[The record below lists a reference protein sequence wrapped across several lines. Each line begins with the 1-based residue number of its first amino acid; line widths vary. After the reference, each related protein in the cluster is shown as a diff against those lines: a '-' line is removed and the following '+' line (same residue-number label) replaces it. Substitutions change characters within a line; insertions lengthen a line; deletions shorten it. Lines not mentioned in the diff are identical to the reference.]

1 MKQIY
6 NVTQKL
12 LLKGLTV
19 LVIFAG
25 LAIQA
30 TAQQYSN
37 GPLSTGATTSNGT
50 AAPAGF
56 TWSEMN
62 ATNLNFGF
70 GANIDAQLSVADNF
84 TVPAGCGTWNVSK
97 LTFYGYSS
105 NYVGAT
111 SPFNRVFVKIFNT
124 NPAVGN
130 PTPIYGDFTTNR
142 FAASSTASIYRIA
155 NASPGTARQVWKV
168 EANVTINLN
177 PGTYWIE
184 WSLGT
189 VAGVTSNFSPP
200 VTIVGQPSPAGSNA
214 KQHDIANNA
223 WTDLGAA
230 GQDAGPQDMPFLV
243 DYTFGTAGSN
253 ATAPV
258 ISSVPSSTC
267 AGSPITLNVIG
278 GSLNGAA
285 AWRWY
290 TGSCGGTLVGTGN
303 SITVSPGTTTTYYV
317 RGEGGCAPAPG
328 PCGQQTVTVT
338 ACTCLVP
345 DVATICAGGVQQIS
359 LSAAALAPT
368 TQTFSSGTIN
378 LAIPDGNP
386 TGITT
391 APIAI
396 PAGVT
401 INSASNL
408 RVSINATHTWVGDL
422 IFRLTSPCGTTFLFD
437 RPGVPAATFGNSM
450 NLGGVYTFDVS
461 AATIIPETSTGTT
474 VAPGSYRPSDAAG
487 AAHNWAGLTFP
498 CAGTGNWTLTVSDN
512 GAGDTGSLTD
522 WSISVVNT
530 ATAVFSPTTGL
541 FTDAGATVPYTG
553 TAVTTVWAAPTG
565 TQTYTAN
572 ISSGPCAGN
581 NTVTVTVLPRPTVA
595 VTGGGCSPATLTAT
609 GATNYTWSPA
619 TGLNTTSGAVVTATV
634 GTTTTYTVTGYAANG
649 CSNTATATVNSAPT
663 ASVISAG
670 PAYSIIASEGFDGA
684 PLPAGWA
691 QQNLSSPAGSATFP
705 QYAVWYQGSIS
716 TGTVGTITA
725 HSGADFRGAS
735 FHAGAGNATLSNWLF
750 SPAYS
755 IQNGDEITFW
765 ARSNGATSGFPD
777 RLQVRFNP
785 VNNGVN
791 AGATATS
798 VGDFTMLLQD
808 INPSYSL
815 TGFPD
820 VWTQYTGTVS
830 GLAAPTTGRFAFR
843 YFVESGGPSGANS
856 DNIGIDDVVIRRP
869 LAGVCANTVSTISVA
884 ITGGVGPYTVV
895 YTNGTT
901 STTYNGYTS
910 GSPIQ
915 VSPSATT
922 TYTLVS
928 VTGANG
934 CVGTGNSGSAV
945 IVVTPPPSV
954 TTPPANRTV
963 CAGGNTTFTVTAA
976 PATGNTY
983 QWQVSTDN
991 GGTYANVANGGV
1003 YSGATTATLTLT
1015 GVTTTMNG
1023 YRYRV
1028 VINGQCPPSPVT
1040 SAAATLTVNVPP
1052 TITTNPANRASCV
1065 GTTATFSVVATGNGA
1080 TYQWQQ
1086 SIDGGL
1092 TYTNITGGT
1101 SATLSL
1107 PGVTQ
1112 SMNNNRYRVVVTV
1125 SPCTATVTSTAAV
1138 LTVNPLPVV
1147 SISTPDVELTP
1158 GQTAT
1163 ITATSTPAAISYAW
1177 TLNGSAI
1184 QGTTNTV
1191 TADINSLGTY
1201 VARATDANGC
1211 VGTSNALVIG
1221 GESSDRMW
1229 IYPNPSAGQFQVRYY
1244 HNGLVSER
1252 RVVTI
1257 YDSHGKRVVEQQYT
1271 LDNLNGPYLQMN
1283 FDLSKFGKGIYV
1295 VRIIDRFRS
1304 DKPVASGLI
1313 SIQ

>member
-12 LLKGLTV
+12 LLKGLSV
-19 LVIFAG
+19 LVILVG

-62 ATNLNFGF
+62 ATNLSFGF

-105 NYVGAT
+105 NYAGTT

-142 FAASSTASIYRIA
+142 FAASSTASMYRIA

-189 VAGVTSNFSPP
+189 IAGVTSNFSPP
-200 VTIVGQPSPAGSNA
+200 VTIPGQPSPAGANA
-214 KQHDIANNA
+214 KQHDIAA
-223 WTDLGAA
+223 GTWTDLGSA
-230 GQDAGPQDMPFLV
+230 GQDAGPQDMPFLI
-243 DYTFGTAGSN
+243 DYAFGTAGSN

-258 ISSVPSSTC
+258 ISSIPSSTC

-278 GSLNGAA
+278 GSLNGAS

-328 PCGQQTVTVT
+328 PCAQQTVTVT
-338 ACTCLVP
+338 ACSCLVP
-345 DVATICAGGVQQIS
+345 DVATICAGNVQQIS

-378 LAIPDGNP
+378 LAIPDNSP
-386 TGITT
+386 AGITT
-391 APIAI
+391 AAIAV
-396 PAGVT
+396 PSGVT
-401 INSASNL
+401 INSATNL
-408 RVSINATHTWVGDL
+408 KVSITATHSWVGDL

-450 NLGGVYTFDVS
+450 DLNGTYTFDVT
-461 AATIIPETSTGTT
+461 AANIIPETSTGTV

-487 AAHNWAGLTFP
+487 VAHNWAGLTFP
-498 CAGTGNWTLTVSDN
+498 CNGTGNWTLTVSDN
-512 GAGDTGSLTD
+512 GAGDTGSLAS

-530 ATAVFSPTTGL
+530 ATAVFSPVTGL
-541 FTDAGATVPYTG
+541 FTDAGAQTPYTG
-553 TAVTTVWAAPTG
+553 TAVTTVYAAPTG

-581 NTVTVTVLPRPTVA
+581 NTITVTVLPKPTVA
-595 VTGGGCSPATLTAT
+595 VTGAGCSPATLTAT

-619 TGLNTTSGAVVTATV
+619 TGLSATTGATVTATA

-649 CSNTATATVNSAPT
+649 CSNTATATVNAAPT
-663 ASVISAG
+663 ASVISSG
-670 PAYSIIASEGFDGA
+670 PAYTTLASEGFNA
-684 PLPAGWA
+684 AALPAGWA
-691 QQNLSSPAGSATFP
+691 QQNLSSPAGVPPFND
-705 QYAVWYQGSIS
+705 WYQGT
-716 TGTVGTITA
+716 TGGSFPA
-725 HSGADFRGAS
+725 HSGADFRGCAYLS
-735 FHAGAGNATLSNWLF
+735 GSGTATLSNWLF
-750 SPAYS
+750 SPQMTL
-755 IQNGDEITFW
+755 QNGDEITFW
-765 ARSNGATSGFPD
+765 AIAANAGFAD
-777 RLQVRFNP
+777 RLQVRFSG
-785 VNNGVN
+785 NGASVN

-798 VGDFTMLLQD
+798 VGDFTALLLD
-808 INPSYSL
+808 INPTYNG
-815 TGFPD
+815 TAFPG
-820 VWTQYTGTVS
+820 VWTQYTATVS
-830 GLAAPTTGRFAFR
+830 GLAAPTSGRVAFR
-843 YFVESGGPSGANS
+843 YFVENGGPNGANS
-856 DNIGIDDVVIRRP
+856 DNIGLDDVLIRRP

-884 ITGGVGPYTVV
+884 ITGGVAPYTVV

-901 STTYNGYTS
+901 STTYNNYTS
-910 GSPIQ
+910 GAPIQ

-934 CVGTGNSGSAV
+934 CVGTGNSGSAI
-945 IVVTPPPSV
+945 IVVTPAPAITAQPP
-954 TTPPANRTV
+954 NRAV
-963 CAGGNTTFTVTAA
+963 CAGGNTTFTVTAT

-983 QWQVSTDN
+983 QWQISTD
-991 GGTYANVANGGV
+991 GGTTYTNVANGGV

-1015 GVTTTMNG
+1015 GVTTAMNN

-1028 VINGQCPPSPVT
+1028 IVNGQCPPSPVT
-1040 SAAATLTVNVPP
+1040 STAGVLTVNVPP
-1052 TITTNPANRASCV
+1052 TITTNPVNRAACV
-1065 GTTATFSVVATGNGA
+1065 GTTATFSVVATGNA
-1080 TYQWQQ
+1080 PTYQWQQ

-1092 TYTNITGGT
+1092 TYSNISNGT

-1107 PGVTQ
+1107 AGVTQ
-1112 SMNNNRYRVVVTV
+1112 SMNNNRYRVIVTV
-1125 SPCTATVTSTAAV
+1125 SPCTATVTSTAAI
-1138 LTVNPLPVV
+1138 LTVNALPVV
-1147 SISTPDVELTP
+1147 SITTPDVELTP

-1163 ITATSTPAAISYAW
+1163 ITATSNPAAVSYAW
-1177 TLNGSAI
+1177 TLNGNPI

-1191 TADINSLGTY
+1191 TADINGLGTY

-1221 GESSDRMW
+1221 GESSDRLW
-1229 IYPNPSAGQFQVRYY
+1229 IYPNPSAGQFQVRYF

-1252 RVVTI
+1252 RVITV
-1257 YDSHGKRVVEQQYT
+1257 YDAHGKRVVEQQFT

-1295 VRIIDRFRS
+1295 VRVIDRFRS